1 MANLDSILKK
11 QRHHFANKGLSSQS
25 YGFWLDVRCENW
37 TIKNAE
43 CQRLVPQIV
52 VLDKTVESP
61 LDSKEIETVNPK
73 GNQSGIFIGR
83 TDAKAEAPVLWS
95 PDAKSWFIGKDPDA
109 GKDWGGEGNR
119 GWDGWITSLTQ
130 WTWVWASSG
139 RQRRPGKP
147 GVLQPTGSQRVG
159 HDLVAKQQQHSLQGT
174 THWTIVL
181 WEKIGGSTAV
191 FSCSSYIKISRLCIL
206 LWWAWGLLV
215 CMEACLGLLRYGKIH

>member
-1 MANLDSILKK
+1 MWPFIGEVYWTLNSSILLLFSCSSILATWCKEWTCWKK
-11 QRHHFANKGLSSQS
+11 PL
-25 YGFWLDVRCENW
+25 FWE
-37 TIKNAE
+37 
-43 CQRLVPQIV
+43 RL
-52 VLDKTVESP
+52 
-61 LDSKEIETVNPK
+61 
-73 GNQSGIFIGR
+73 R
-83 TDAKAEAPVLWS
+83 A
-95 PDAKSWFIGKDPDA
+95 
-109 GKDWGGEGNR
+109 GGEG
-119 GWDGWITSLTQ
+119 GGSEWGGCMASLTQ